1 MAEGV
6 KQKMNQDRFA
16 EIFERYSFE
25 EMEEVLTRL
34 KGIYKN
40 RGEEVKEDL
49 ANSLQNIQRKISD
62 LENKIS

>member
-6 KQKMNQDRFA
+6 KQKMSQDRFA

-34 KGIYKN
+34 KAVYKN

-49 ANSLQNIQRKISD
+49 ANSLQNIQKKISD